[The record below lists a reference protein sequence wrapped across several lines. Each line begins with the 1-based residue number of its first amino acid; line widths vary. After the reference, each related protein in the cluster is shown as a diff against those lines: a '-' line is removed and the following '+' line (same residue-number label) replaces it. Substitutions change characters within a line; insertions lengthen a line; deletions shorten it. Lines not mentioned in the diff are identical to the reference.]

1 MNYSKRKLEIL
12 TKGGPWVAIT
22 MLLNGTYPSLGSLVL
37 FFVSTV
43 WFAALMVF
51 EPYEGNEPRHIVY
64 KSTQRLY
71 AYGDYLYFFPT
82 RIFWRQVPDAKKEF
96 VAQVS
101 LFYVKHNVVIAW
113 LTRLRLVQFILSK
126 HDTHYAASL
135 FAALLGYRLCMF
147 EARME
152 REWELLIPE
161 APPSRPEYR
170 CGLNSFELISGP
182 TGHVGQQLFSFWSD
196 YMNAR
201 LFALGTDPHS
211 RLDPLEGL
219 TRNVP

>member
-1 MNYSKRKLEIL
+1 MTYSKRKLEIL
-12 TKGGPWVAIT
+12 INGGPWVVIT
-22 MLLNGTYPSLGSLVL
+22 MLLTGVYPSSGSLAL

-43 WFAALMVF
+43 WFAVLMTF
-51 EPYEGNEPRHIVY
+51 EPYEGNEPRHVAY

-71 AYGDYLYFFPT
+71 AYGNYLYFFPT
-82 RIFWRQVPDAKKEF
+82 RIYWCQTPDAKKEF
-96 VAQVS
+96 IAHVS

-113 LTRLRLVQFILSK
+113 LTRFRLIQKILSK
-126 HDTHYAASL
+126 HGTHYAASL

-161 APPSRPEYR
+161 APPAKPEYR
-170 CGLNSFELISGP
+170 CGLNSLELISGP
-182 TGHVGQQLFSFWSD
+182 TGAVGQQLFGFWSA
-196 YMNAR
+196 YMNSR
-201 LFALGTDPHS
+201 LFALGTDPNS
-211 RLDPLEGL
+211 SLDPLEGL